1 MSEFHYRLSKLI
13 SLDKIRLG
21 KFIEITQY
29 SFIGVFITLLIMK
42 LLSLINNFFAVKN
55 TINDVNNKKLNI
67 FKLYFN
73 ISVKVILS
81 VIVVFYIR
89 KIILLFPSIASI
101 IINGFRPY
109 TTIEYTIHVCTI
121 FIVLELFYNLKEDL
135 EYYYKDL
142 YNIPEDEKEKKH

>member
-29 SFIGVFITLLIMK
+29 SFIGVFITLSIMK
-42 LLSLINNFFAVKN
+42 LLSLINNFFSVKN
-55 TINDVNNKKLNI
+55 TINDVNDKKLNI

-142 YNIPEDEKEKKH
+142 HNIPEDEKEKKH